1 VASLSSTSEPTAG
14 VEHALSWQPSG
25 SIIAATQKLI
35 DSNKPDEAPNQH
47 VIFFERNGLRRYDF
61 ALREDTSVD
70 KIDGVRKSSTVKSL
84 AWNSDSTILALW
96 IERKAAGVV
105 TDVGEW
111 STL

>member
-1 VASLSSTSEPTAG
+1 MASLSSTSEPTAG